1 MAAVTICSDFGAQEN
16 KICRCFCF
24 PPIYL
29 LWSDGTECYDLSFLN
44 VVFKPDFLLL
54 SFTIMKRLFSSS
66 SLSAIRVVS
75 PAYLRL
81 LLFLL
86 AILIP
91 EYSSSSLAFHM
102 MYSAGWQYTALPY
115 SFSNLKPVLCSMSGS
130 ISCFLSCLKVSQEAG
145 KVVWYSHLFKNLPVC
160 SDPQSPRF

>member
-66 SLSAIRVVS
+66 LLSAIRVVS
-75 PAYLRL
+75 PAYTMQ
-81 LLFLL
+81 
-86 AILIP
+86 
-91 EYSSSSLAFHM
+91 Y
-102 MYSAGWQYTALPY
+102 YSAIKERMNNA
-115 SFSNLKPVLCSMSGS
+115 
-130 ISCFLSCLKVSQEAG
+130 ISRNMVG
-145 KVVWYSHLFKNLPVC
+145 
-160 SDPQSPRF
+160 PRDDHTK